1 MPAGYHARIMTGRR
15 NMRRAGTFGRVAAV
29 ATAALWL
36 LAAPL
41 PARQQVFR
49 ATTDVV
55 TLPVTVTAK
64 GDTLVHGLQK
74 DQFEVLEDGRPQ
86 TLTYFATGA
95 TPDVPLHLGLL
106 LDTSASMQRDLPQAT
121 SAAIRFINTLDEA
134 RDVTFVDFATQVRVS
149 RFSPGSYPHLFERM
163 RGNTADGYT
172 ALYDALA
179 MYLAAAEAQDG
190 QKVLLLYTDG
200 GDSRSETTFSQ
211 LVEML
216 RLSQVMV
223 YVVGYMEHQTGT
235 ERAVQ
240 TMRMN
245 DVAHQTGG
253 AAFYPGRK
261 EDLEKIYGRILDEL
275 KSRYTLGYVSTN
287 AAKDGTFRKVQVR
300 VRAPEVSGLKV
311 RTRPGYFAPIR

>member
-1 MPAGYHARIMTGRR
+1 MPAEYHAQIMWAGRTVVLG
-15 NMRRAGTFGRVAAV
+15 RAIVVAAIGLCLLDGPRS
-29 ATAALWL
+29 AA
-36 LAAPL
+36 
-41 PARQQVFR
+41 QQVFR

-55 TLPVTVTAK
+55 TLPVTVTAR
-64 GDTLVHGLQK
+64 GDTLVRGLLR
-74 DQFEVLEDGRPQ
+74 DQFEVLEDGRAQ
-86 TLTYFATGA
+86 ALTYFASGA

-106 LDTSASMQRDLPQAT
+106 LDTSGSMQRDLP
-121 SAAIRFINTLDEA
+121 SAAAAAIKFINTLDEA

-149 RFSPGSYPHLFERM
+149 RFSPGSYPHLFERI
-163 RGNTADGYT
+163 RSNTADGYT

-179 MYLAAAEAQDG
+179 MYLAAAEEQDG

-200 GDSRSETTFSQ
+200 ADSRSETTFSR

-223 YVVGYMEHQTGT
+223 YVIGYVEHQTGT
-235 ERAVQ
+235 ERALQ

-261 EDLEKIYGRILDEL
+261 EELEKIYARILDEL
-275 KSRYTLGYVSTN
+275 NARYTLGYVSTN
-287 AAKDGTFRKVQVR
+287 SRKDGTFRKVQVK
-300 VRAPEVSGLKV
+300 VRAPQSAGVKV